1 MLQGALVWTSVET
14 RMYQNGAGSI
24 LLVVSTTSTTQ
35 VTGTSGVA
43 R

>member
-1 MLQGALVWTSVET
+1 
-14 RMYQNGAGSI
+14 MYQNGRRSI
-24 LLVVSTTSTTQ
+24 LLVVSTRHGENEMTTSTTR